1 MWVGKIPCSWHTH
14 VGKRQLFISP
24 PAYLFLWKVQRWD
37 KVQRKAL
44 PEQVHS
50 QLPFTLNGLWVRIE
64 VRASKASSVIHN
76 QLGKGHSNLCEAAF
90 SVLSR
95 FRANHLA
102 LHRLTYMTLTNWGL
116 ISCLSFLQEVY
127 ESDYSPYFDLYSE
140 MGLPILDGMV
150 ALWKEDMERRTV
162 HLKQIQTS
170 EVKSDRIHMKNA
182 HVEDQ
187 QERKQWAKRQQIQH
201 SYGVEDESDDS
212 DTEVGP
218 LPTIQ
223 STAIADGALLV
234 VSEGSST
241 GKLLQGSKK
250 SKGSQV
256 QKLCRCGST
265 SHSRITFRDCPLNKS
280 AVLH

>member
-1 MWVGKIPCSWHTH
+1 MPKLRKAKQKLAQISAIGNATRGVGAGSRSSGIPSGWT
-14 VGKRQLFISP
+14 VKVVERGAETGQLLYISP
-24 PAYLFLWKVQRWD
+24 
-37 KVQRKAL
+37 
-44 PEQVHS
+44 
-50 QLPFTLNGLWVRIE
+50 NGLEFWSMEAVRQHL
-64 VRASKASSVIHN
+64 ASSRMTAVVEQQTI
-76 QLGKGHSNLCEAAF
+76 STDE
-90 SVLSR
+90 
-95 FRANHLA
+95 
-102 LHRLTYMTLTNWGL
+102 HRVTD
-116 ISCLSFLQEVY
+116 
-127 ESDYSPYFDLYSE
+127 ESGSEYSE

-170 EVKSDRIHMKNA
+170 EVKSDQIRMKNA
-182 HVEDQ
+182 RVENQ

-234 VSEGSST
+234 VSEDSST
-241 GKLLQGSKK
+241 GKQLQASKK

-256 QKLCRCGST
+256 QKPCRCGST
-265 SHSRITFRDCPLNKS
+265 SHSWITFRDCPLNKL

>member
-1 MWVGKIPCSWHTH
+1 M
-14 VGKRQLFISP
+14 
-24 PAYLFLWKVQRWD
+24 AYKLECE
-37 KVQRKAL
+37 A
-44 PEQVHS
+44 
-50 QLPFTLNGLWVRIE
+50 
-64 VRASKASSVIHN
+64 RASKASSVIHD

-90 SVLSR
+90 SVLPR
-95 FRANHLA
+95 FRAKNLA

-116 ISCLSFLQEVY
+116 IISCLSFLQEVY
-127 ESDYSPYFDLYSE
+127 GSDYSPYVDLYSE

-234 VSEGSST
+234 VSEDSST
-241 GKLLQGSKK
+241 GKQLQASKK

-256 QKLCRCGST
+256 QKPCRCRST
-265 SHSRITFRDCPLNKS
+265 SHSRITFRDCPLNKT
-280 AVLH
+280 AVLR